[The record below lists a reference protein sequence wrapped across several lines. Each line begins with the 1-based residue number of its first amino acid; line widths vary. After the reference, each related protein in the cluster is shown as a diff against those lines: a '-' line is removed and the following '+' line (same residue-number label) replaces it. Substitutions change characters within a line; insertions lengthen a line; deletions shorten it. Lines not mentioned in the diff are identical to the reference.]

1 MADTAS
7 SFETPQGTPPM
18 SFLSRVMGVFIEPGE
33 TFEDIARKPDWIP
46 PLILLI
52 LFSEAFTQIMLAK
65 VGMRR
70 IIMHSLQQS
79 GQAARMDPEQLNQAI
94 ARGAHFGAIIVQ
106 VLGLLTV
113 PIFLLVIAG
122 FGLLV
127 LNVFFGEKASFKQ
140 VFSVTCYADM
150 PGILG
155 ILMGAAVVIFGDP
168 ASFNPQSPAPTNV
181 GFFLNPLTTSHA
193 FMALANSLDF
203 IIVWFLILLAIG
215 LSRVARKKVG
225 SGSIFLTYV
234 GAWLLVIIAKVG
246 FAMLSGGG

>member
-7 SFETPQGTPPM
+7 SFETPQGTSPM
-18 SFLSRVMGVFIEPGE
+18 SFFSRLIGVFIEPGE
-33 TFEDIARKPDWIP
+33 TFEDIARKPGWIA
-46 PLILLI
+46 PLALLI
-52 LFSEAFTQIMLAK
+52 LFSLAFTEIMLAK
-65 VGMRR
+65 IGMSR

-94 ARGAHFGAIIVQ
+94 ARGAPFGAIIVQ
-106 VLGLLTV
+106 ALGVVGV

-127 LNVFFGEKASFKQ
+127 LNVFFGERAGFKQ

-155 ILMGAAVVIFGDP
+155 MLMGVAVMMFGDP
-168 ASFNPQSPAPTNV
+168 ASFNPQSPAPTNL

-193 FMALANSLDF
+193 MMALANSLDF

-215 LSRVARKKVG
+215 LSRISRRKIG
-225 SGSIFLTYV
+225 AGSIFMTYV
-234 GAWLLVIIAKVG
+234 GAWLLIIIAKVG
-246 FAMLSGGG
+246 FAMLSGGS

>member
-7 SFETPQGTPPM
+7 SLETPQSTPPM
-18 SFLSRVMGVFIEPGE
+18 SFLSRLLGVFIEPGE
-33 TFEDIARKPDWIP
+33 TFEDIARNPGWIA

-52 LFSEAFTQIMLAK
+52 VFSEAFTQAMLAK
-65 VGMRR
+65 IGMAR
-70 IIMHSLQQS
+70 IIMHSIQQS
-79 GQAARMDPEQLNQAI
+79 GRAAQMDPAQLNQAI
-94 ARGAHFGAIIVQ
+94 ARGSQIGAIIVQ
-106 VLGLLTV
+106 ILGLLTV

-127 LNVFFGEKASFKQ
+127 LNVLFGKKASFKQ

-155 ILMGAAVVIFGDP
+155 ILMGIVVMFFGDP
-168 ASFNPQSPAPTNV
+168 AAFNPQSPAPTNL
-181 GFFLNPLTTSHA
+181 GYFLNPLTTSHA

-215 LSRVARKKVG
+215 LSRVVQKKVKT
-225 SGSIFLTYV
+225 GSIFLTFA
-234 GAWLLVIIAKVG
+234 GAWILIILAKVG
-246 FAMLSGGG
+246 FAMLS

>member
-1 MADTAS
+1 MAEIDPS
-7 SFETPQGTPPM
+7 SETPQSTPSM
-18 SFLSRVMGVFIEPGE
+18 SFVSRVMGVFIEPGE
-33 TFEDIARKPDWIP
+33 TFEDIARNPGWIA
-46 PLILLI
+46 PLVLLV
-52 LFSEAFTQIMLAK
+52 LASLVFTETMLAK
-65 VGMRR
+65 VGITR

-79 GQAARMDPEQLNQAI
+79 GQAARMDPAQLNQAI
-94 ARGAHFGAIIVQ
+94 QRGAPVGAIVIQ
-106 VLGLLTV
+106 VLGVVGV
-113 PIFLLVIAG
+113 PIFLLIIAG

-155 ILMGAAVVIFGDP
+155 ILMGVAVLVFGDP
-168 ASFNPQSPAPTNV
+168 ASFNPQSPAPTNL

-215 LSRVARKKVG
+215 LSRVSRKKVG
-225 SGSIFLTYV
+225 SGSIFMTYV

-246 FAMLSGGG
+246 FAMLSGR